1 MKLAAFLEGSQKS
14 YRIITPYDSQRNY
27 IEELMKEKELDWHD
41 KCFNVDSFQG
51 NEDNFIIISIV
62 RSDKPGFLT
71 NLRRTNVMLTR
82 FKRGMFIVTSKKFI
96 TGPGAG
102 TLVAQLADYYEKR
115 VGDAAW
121 LGTEEI
127 GGEKMV
133 LQ

>member
-1 MKLAAFLEGSQKS
+1 MA
-14 YRIITPYDSQRNY
+14 
-27 IEELMKEKELDWHD
+27 
-41 KCFNVDSFQG
+41 G